1 MKRVLTYGTFDLL
14 HYGHINILKRAK
26 SLGDYLIV
34 GLSSDEFNELKGKK
48 SVMSYEERKEI
59 LEKLTPIFRTAFNDE
74 TIELSEDMT
83 TDDFDN
89 WDSVAQMMI
98 VGLIEKEF
106 DIVFKLREVGM
117 LDSVEAFVDGIEGK
131 LA

>member
-1 MKRVLTYGTFDLL
+1 M
-14 HYGHINILKRAK
+14 
-26 SLGDYLIV
+26 
-34 GLSSDEFNELKGKK
+34 
-48 SVMSYEERKEI
+48 ERNEI

-89 WDSVAQMMI
+89 WDSVTQMLLVSM
-98 VGLIEKEF
+98 IEKEF
-106 DIVFKLREVGM
+106 NIVFKLREVGL

>member
-1 MKRVLTYGTFDLL
+1 M
-14 HYGHINILKRAK
+14 
-26 SLGDYLIV
+26 
-34 GLSSDEFNELKGKK
+34 
-48 SVMSYEERKEI
+48 ERNEI
-59 LEKLTPIFRTAFNDE
+59 LAKLTPIFRTAFNDD
-74 TIELSEDMT
+74 TIELDEDMT

-89 WDSVAQMMI
+89 WDSVTQMILVSM
-98 VGLIEKEF
+98 IEKEF